1 MVCFEQI
8 SGMKINYHKSD
19 MTPINLDEEEVQE
32 YAKVFCCKIGGFPF
46 KYLGI
51 LLHHD
56 KLRREDIQ
64 PIVDTTIRR
73 IPGWVGRLLSYAA
86 RLTLL
91 KACLASIPIYLMS
104 VIKLSKWATEA
115 INFQMANFFW
125 DDQEDK
131 HKYHLSN

>member
-1 MVCFEQI
+1 
-8 SGMKINYHKSD
+8 
-19 MTPINLDEEEVQE
+19 
-32 YAKVFCCKIGGFPF
+32 
-46 KYLGI
+46 
-51 LLHHD
+51 
-56 KLRREDIQ
+56 
-64 PIVDTTIRR
+64 VDTVIRR

-91 KACLASIPIYLMS
+91 KVCLVSILIYLMS
-104 VIKLSKWATEA
+104 VIKFPKWSIEA

>member
-19 MTPINLDEEEVQE
+19 PTHVNLDEEEVQE
-32 YAKVFCCKIGGFPF
+32 YAKMFCCKIGGFPF

-51 LLHHD
+51 PLHHD
-56 KLRREDIQ
+56 KLKREDIQ

-73 IPGWVGRLLSYAA
+73 IPRWVGRLLSYAD

-91 KACLASIPIYLMS
+91 KACLASILIYLMS
-104 VIKLSKWATEA
+104 VIKFSKWAIEA
-115 INFQMANFFW
+115 INSHMANFF
-125 DDQEDK
+125 
-131 HKYHLSN
+131 